1 MRGLTVFCALF
12 SVPVPVPAAAAQA
25 LVRAVV
31 LTSVGHLLRGDG
43 AAGDAEPAESDAQ
56 MRKVIRAQQLYVRS
70 NRTTKAV
77 QAAIEASE
85 AKANQAE
92 ADQAQT
98 KAAVDEAPG
107 ASQETPEAAADEAGT
122 PDTPDAA
129 DTTET
134 DDAGKEDA
142 TTATTATTAEEA
154 GVHAREGARKL
165 LACLSMLPACYPHT
179 SIPARSGHTHTR
191 AHTRTRTRAHTGT
204 QAHMHTHAHTHVRLQ
219 WATTA
224 WRKLVFTG
232 GLVDCAWKRS
242 AAVDNIALNAAV
254 FFFFCVCVAPAS
266 SSRPARASTRDT
278 TRSRGWPTRWAASRA
293 RGVTRTSAGGAWL
306 VAPHPHTTPPHCPL
320 LAPRLGPR
328 ALGPRLETGPF
339 VIPIASAALLR
350 AGLHL
355 DRGLVQESSALHA
368 LHALLQL
375 RHGWPWCCAP
385 PPTRTAH

>member
-1 MRGLTVFCALF
+1 MRGLTVCCALF

-179 SIPARSGHTHTR
+179 SIPARSGHTHTHAHAHAH
-191 AHTRTRTRAHTGT
+191 AHTHTHT
-204 QAHMHTHAHTHVRLQ
+204 HTHAHTHTSTHAHTRTHARALAVGHNSVAEARFRVRPGGLRVETIRSRRQ
-219 WATTA
+219 HCAECRCLFLFLRLRGTSL
-224 WRKLVFTG
+224 LVKAGTSLDKGYNPLTRVANAVGRFPRTG
-232 GLVDCAWKRS
+232 GYPDER
-242 AAVDNIALNAAV
+242 
-254 FFFFCVCVAPAS
+254 
-266 SSRPARASTRDT
+266 R
-278 TRSRGWPTRWAASRA
+278 
-293 RGVTRTSAGGAWL
+293 RGVVSCA
-306 VAPHPHTTPPHCPL
+306 TPPHHTPTL
-320 LAPRLGPR
+320 SIARPAPGPSGAR
-328 ALGPRLETGPF
+328 P
-339 VIPIASAALLR
+339 
-350 AGLHL
+350 
-355 DRGLVQESSALHA
+355 
-368 LHALLQL
+368 
-375 RHGWPWCCAP
+375 
-385 PPTRTAH
+385 